1 MKAFIKPFEV
11 PQRSAKIKIISTQL
25 SEMHGTGR
33 VNMHYL
39 LICLTM
45 KKIQQTQRKQYYT
58 ARYKNQQKKQ
68 GKGKPENNN
77 NYYKKKR

>member
-45 KKIQQTQRKQYYT
+45 KKIQQTH
-58 ARYKNQQKKQ
+58 
-68 GKGKPENNN
+68 ENNN
-77 NYYKKKR
+77 KQHEIKINKKSKEKENWKIIIIIKKR